1 MTAVGVD
8 RAKLYKVT
16 LRAKLYKVT
25 RGAILYKVTFDQRSM
40 FSPTTVYYYL
50 SMLICNLDFISL
62 LFSLLP
68 IFISN
73 QQVDP
78 GKTNNICIYLVVAHI
93 LYMAT
98 YD

>member
-16 LRAKLYKVT
+16 PRANLYKVT
-25 RGAILYKVTFDQRSM
+25 RGAILYKVTFDPRSM
-40 FSPTTVYYYL
+40 FSPTTVYYYW
-50 SMLICNLDFISL
+50 SMLICNFYFVSL

-68 IFISN
+68 TFISN

-78 GKTNNICIYLVVAHI
+78 GMTKNTCIYLVVAYI
-93 LYMAT
+93 LCVTA

>member
-16 LRAKLYKVT
+16 LRANLYKVT

-40 FSPTTVYYYL
+40 FSRTTVYYYW
-50 SMLICNLDFISL
+50 SMLICNLNFISL

-68 IFISN
+68 IHISS

-78 GKTNNICIYLVVAHI
+78 GMTKNTCIYLVVAYI
-93 LYMAT
+93 LCVT
-98 YD
+98 SYD

>member
-16 LRAKLYKVT
+16 RRANLYKVT
-25 RGAILYKVTFDQRSM
+25 RGAILYKVTFDHRYM
-40 FSPTTVYYYL
+40 FSPTTVYYYWP
-50 SMLICNLDFISL
+50 MLICNLDFISL
-62 LFSLLP
+62 PFSLLP

-78 GKTNNICIYLVVAHI
+78 AMTKNTCIYLVVAYI
-93 LYMAT
+93 LCVRAYG
-98 YD
+98 

>member
-1 MTAVGVD
+1 MTTVGVD
-8 RAKLYKVT
+8 
-16 LRAKLYKVT
+16 RAKLYKVT

-40 FSPTTVYYYL
+40 FFLTMVYYYL

-68 IFISN
+68 ILISN

-78 GKTNNICIYLVVAHI
+78 GMIKNTCIYLVVAFI
-93 LYMAT
+93 LCVTA

>member
-8 RAKLYKVT
+8 RTKLYKG
-16 LRAKLYKVT
+16 T
-25 RGAILYKVTFDQRSM
+25 RGAILYKVTFDQR
-40 FSPTTVYYYL
+40 FTFTPTTVYYYW

-78 GKTNNICIYLVVAHI
+78 GMTKNTCIYLVVAYI
-93 LYMAT
+93 LCVTA

>member
-16 LRAKLYKVT
+16 RRANLYKVT
-25 RGAILYKVTFDQRSM
+25 RGAILYKVTFNQRSM
-40 FSPTTVYYYL
+40 FSPTTVYYYW
-50 SMLICNLDFISL
+50 SMLICNLDFIFL

-68 IFISN
+68 IFVSN

-78 GKTNNICIYLVVAHI
+78 GMTKNTCIYLVVACI
-93 LYMAT
+93 LCVTA

>member
-8 RAKLYKVT
+8 RANF
-16 LRAKLYKVT
+16 YKVT

-40 FSPTTVYYYL
+40 FSPTTVYYYW

-68 IFISN
+68 ILISS

-78 GKTNNICIYLVVAHI
+78 GMTKNTCIYLVVAYI
-93 LYMAT
+93 LCITA

>member
-1 MTAVGVD
+1 MTPVGVD

-16 LRAKLYKVT
+16 RRANLYKVT
-25 RGAILYKVTFDQRSM
+25 RGAILYKVTFDQRYM
-40 FSPTTVYYYL
+40 FSPTTGHYYWL
-50 SMLICNLDFISL
+50 MLICNLDFISL

-78 GKTNNICIYLVVAHI
+78 GMTKNTCIYLVVAYI
-93 LYMAT
+93 LCVTA